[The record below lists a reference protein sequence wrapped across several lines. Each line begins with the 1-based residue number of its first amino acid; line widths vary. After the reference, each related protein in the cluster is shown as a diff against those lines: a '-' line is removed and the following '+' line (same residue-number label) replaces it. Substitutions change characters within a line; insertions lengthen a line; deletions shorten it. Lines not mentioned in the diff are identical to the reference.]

1 MDKNAFL
8 LYNEV
13 VYHLHTCEDLED
25 LKRSLLAQVKLIIPC
40 AYISLI
46 EVAIDPDTRA
56 IRHQNP
62 LCLPESFREVEEAWI
77 RRDHQDETLWVSHAP
92 ESLVTRGSELI
103 GEGRLDS
110 PIYRSLYAPLGIYDT
125 MSLNLTYD
133 HQVMALLSLYRT
145 KPQGVFTD
153 QDAFYLRALANH
165 INYAYHAMATRA
177 PAAAPAQSA
186 EELVRAHGLTRREEE
201 ILRLVFQDQSNE
213 DIAAQLV
220 ISRHTLLKHLQNIY
234 RKCGVS
240 FRWDLRRL
248 GP

>member
-110 PIYRSLYAPLGIYDT
+110 PIYRSLYAPWASMT
-125 MSLNLTYD
+125 
-133 HQVMALLSLYRT
+133 
-145 KPQGVFTD
+145 P
-153 QDAFYLRALANH
+153 
-165 INYAYHAMATRA
+165 
-177 PAAAPAQSA
+177 
-186 EELVRAHGLTRREEE
+186 
-201 ILRLVFQDQSNE
+201 
-213 DIAAQLV
+213 
-220 ISRHTLLKHLQNIY
+220 
-234 RKCGVS
+234 
-240 FRWDLRRL
+240 
-248 GP
+248 